1 MSTKTAEDLV
11 NSPIVQKYIEA
22 IDTDAEAALDLAKS
36 VTGSATAKL
45 YSSSTLSAYKA
56 DATRLDN
63 CWGDF
68 NAAWNKVVFGRAKD
82 SKEIIKTYSKYVL
95 ALEVLEQ
102 SNTKHEAM
110 MSAGFALLV
119 AALLDLLLRWIK
131 GLKTRLK
138 ALEKELKAIQALLK
152 KAKKDVTGA
161 KAQLALN
168 VVVTG
173 ISFCLGPVG
182 WGARIGVAVGGIVTH
197 VVIDAALG
205 PSQGSALGTVNTA
218 AGESVELVDKLA
230 SGSKKMAGAA
240 AAAVTLGMDL
250 GEIGQAEKIVKDVQ
264 KRLKVAAAEYESL
277 IRDSRKWNGQIGKT
291 KKQYDAAL
299 KAYEAAA
306 KKFKSSQRK
315 REGLLKEFKQW
326 K

>member
-1 MSTKTAEDLV
+1 MSTKTAEDLINNPKV
-11 NSPIVQKYIEA
+11 EKYISA
-22 IDTDAEAALDLAKS
+22 IDADAEAALDLANT
-36 VTGSATAKL
+36 VQGSAMAKL
-45 YSSSTLSAYKA
+45 YSSTTLSTYKA
-56 DATRLDN
+56 DSKRLDK

-68 NAAWNKVVFGRAKD
+68 NAAWNKVVFGKAKS
-82 SKEIIKTYSKYVL
+82 SKEIIQTYSKYVL
-95 ALEVLEQ
+95 ALEILEQ
-102 SNTKHEAM
+102 ANVRHEAM
-110 MSAGFALLV
+110 MNAGFALLV
-119 AALLDLLLRWIK
+119 AALLDLMVKWVE
-131 GLKTRLK
+131 GLKKRLA
-138 ALEKELKAIQALLK
+138 ALEKELKELLK
-152 KAKKDVTGA
+152 MAEKAKKDVTGA

-218 AGESVELVDKLA
+218 AGESVELVDKL
-230 SGSKKMAGAA
+230 SKGSKKMAGAA
-240 AAAVTLGMDL
+240 AAVVTMKMDVD
-250 GEIGQAEKIVKDVQ
+250 EIGQAEAIVKKIQ
-264 KRLKVAAAEYESL
+264 KRLKAAAKEYDSL
-277 IRDSRKWNGQIGKT
+277 TRASKTWGGKIGTMKN
-291 KKQYDAAL
+291 QYDAAL
-299 KAYEAAA
+299 KAYESAA